1 MWIRNNNNLYN
12 CDQFYRIFPKGAKLI
27 GVTVDSTEVVLG
39 EFWTTKECVA
49 IFESVFKAQLSDT
62 KIIFIKNTRDGMKCL
77 KPKKLKELAKLYLKE
92 EDVKPLRRP
101 MPEDSEK
108 TKIVD
113 EVAEIPPAPVHRK
126 VPKVPGVSFFG

>member
-1 MWIRNNNNLYN
+1 MWIRNGANLYN

-27 GVTVDSTEVVLG
+27 GVTTNSTEVVLG
-39 EFWTTKECVA
+39 EFWTAKECLA

-77 KPKKLKELAKLYLKE
+77 KPKKLKELEKLYLKE
-92 EDVKPLRRP
+92 EDVKPIPLP
-101 MPEDSEK
+101 VEKKPEEP
-108 TKIVD
+108 V
-113 EVAEIPPAPVHRK
+113 IPPAPVHRK